1 MLHQRQTPHHKPLFK
16 LRCPSSS
23 CCQCMS
29 SINWSSINGQ
39 LIKLYGERIYS
50 PQAANQL
57 LYRFNW
63 LSRHEGKEKCR
74 ANQDYEQTM
83 EVEDTL
89 NENYGSDSQ
98 QRNDTDSD
106 DRTMD
111 VNNNQQGGETTSPG
125 KSKMSFTHPLFW
137 KMAIKS
143 VTTCGAKHIED
154 QGHVLPDYEKNN
166 LCSQNWW
173 RTSGDKSMSTVRN
186 LLHPYFD
193 PWALSKIY
201 TRRTWM
207 DGYFVV
213 VAVREKLK

>member
-1 MLHQRQTPHHKPLFK
+1 MDN
-16 LRCPSSS
+16 SSS
-23 CCQCMS
+23 SLEKGFTVHQQRNSYYIDLTDFLDM
-29 SINWSSINGQ
+29 
-39 LIKLYGERIYS
+39 R
-50 PQAANQL
+50 
-57 LYRFNW
+57 
-63 LSRHEGKEKCR
+63 GKKSADR

-125 KSKMSFTHPLFW
+125 KSKMSFTNPLFW

-143 VTTCGAKHIED
+143 VTTCGAKQIED

-166 LCSQNWW
+166 PMFTELVENIGGQKHEH
-173 RTSGDKSMSTVRN
+173 RQ
-186 LLHPYFD
+186 
-193 PWALSKIY
+193 
-201 TRRTWM
+201 
-207 DGYFVV
+207 
-213 VAVREKLK
+213 

>member
-1 MLHQRQTPHHKPLFK
+1 MLHQRQTPHRKPLFK

-39 LIKLYGERIYS
+39 LIKLYGEGFTVHKQRNSYYIDS
-50 PQAANQL
+50 IDFL
-57 LYRFNW
+57 DMR
-63 LSRHEGKEKCR
+63 GKKSAER

-89 NENYGSDSQ
+89 NENYRSDSQ
-98 QRNDTDSD
+98 QRNDTNSD

-125 KSKMSFTHPLFW
+125 GSKMSFTNPLFW

-143 VTTCGAKHIED
+143 VTTCGAKQIED
-154 QGHVLPDYEKNN
+154 QGHVCQITRRTI

-193 PWALSKIY
+193 PCALSKIY
-201 TRRTWM
+201 TRRT
-207 DGYFVV
+207 GIS
-213 VAVREKLK
+213 

>member
-1 MLHQRQTPHHKPLFK
+1 MDN
-16 LRCPSSS
+16 SSS
-23 CCQCMS
+23 SLEKGFTVHQQRNSYYIDLTDFLDM
-29 SINWSSINGQ
+29 
-39 LIKLYGERIYS
+39 R
-50 PQAANQL
+50 
-57 LYRFNW
+57 
-63 LSRHEGKEKCR
+63 GKKSADR

-125 KSKMSFTHPLFW
+125 KSKMSFTNPLFW

-143 VTTCGAKHIED
+143 LTTCGAKQIED

-166 LCSQNWW
+166 PMFTELVENIGGQKHEHRQWFATSLFWSMCTVEDIYQKNMNGRVFCS
-173 RTSGDKSMSTVRN
+173 RG
-186 LLHPYFD
+186 
-193 PWALSKIY
+193 
-201 TRRTWM
+201 
-207 DGYFVV
+207 
-213 VAVREKLK
+213 REGKAKVNPEKFKDI